1 MVGKPSH
8 WLRGRTLVA
17 AAAIASAA
25 LVGLSGIQAEAA
37 DAPTFEMATN
47 FSYCQTHPNR
57 RVARLKPDR
66 DGWWTRNYVPDD
78 PMSGDVYAEYIGKF
92 DGVEHFAAPAYEE
105 YFEKCG
111 DHYDA
116 VSGLKVIDGK
126 TYLFCPNAEWAQSI
140 KTLPGWKLV
149 GWYWTDDA
157 AHPFADSDGYS
168 SDAAPADATWYYF
181 DTSEPGTPQE
191 GAALTGWQYL
201 QNASTAQDPKPEGW
215 YLFASNGQMKRG
227 WQNVGDWYYLDECGV
242 MATGWQDIDGS
253 RYYLGTSGRMRTGW
267 IELDGTWYYLDS
279 SGAAATGW
287 KNVGGTWYWFDDTGA
302 MATGWQQ
309 VGGTWYL
316 FGNSGAMRTGWQH
329 IGGTWYW
336 LDGSG
341 AMATGWRN
349 VDGTWYWFK
358 DSGAM
363 VTDWK
368 QIGGTWY
375 YFSGSGAMQS
385 GWLNLGG
392 AWYYLSDGAKLTGWQ
407 NIGGTWYWFN
417 GSGVMGTGW
426 QQIGGT
432 WYWLGGSGAMAT
444 GWQSIGGAWYY
455 FYGSGAMATG
465 WQVIG
470 STWYYFYDSGA
481 MASNT
486 WIGSSYVG
494 SDGAWVQGYGQSS
507 SGGSSSGSDSWDGQ
521 TVYVSPNGKYYH
533 SSRSCSAF
541 NRASRVDAISI
552 SQVGKRTRCPKCF

>member
-57 RVARLKPDR
+57 RVARLKPDH
-66 DGWWTRNYVPDD
+66 DGWWTRNYVSDD

-201 QNASTAQDPKPEGW
+201 QEASTAQDPKPEGW

-242 MATGWQDIDGS
+242 MATGWQGIDGS

-316 FGNSGAMRTGWQH
+316 FGNSGAMRTCWQH
-329 IGGTWYW
+329 
-336 LDGSG
+336 
-341 AMATGWRN
+341 
-349 VDGTWYWFK
+349 
-358 DSGAM
+358 
-363 VTDWK
+363 
-368 QIGGTWY
+368 IGGTWY

-385 GWLNLGG
+385 GWLSLGG
-392 AWYYLSDGAKLTGWQ
+392 AWYYLSDGAMLTG
-407 NIGGTWYWFN
+407 
-417 GSGVMGTGW
+417 
-426 QQIGGT
+426 
-432 WYWLGGSGAMAT
+432 
-444 GWQSIGGAWYY
+444 
-455 FYGSGAMATG
+455 
-465 WQVIG
+465 
-470 STWYYFYDSGA
+470 
-481 MASNT
+481 
-486 WIGSSYVG
+486 
-494 SDGAWVQGYGQSS
+494 
-507 SGGSSSGSDSWDGQ
+507 
-521 TVYVSPNGKYYH
+521 
-533 SSRSCSAF
+533 
-541 NRASRVDAISI
+541 
-552 SQVGKRTRCPKCF
+552 